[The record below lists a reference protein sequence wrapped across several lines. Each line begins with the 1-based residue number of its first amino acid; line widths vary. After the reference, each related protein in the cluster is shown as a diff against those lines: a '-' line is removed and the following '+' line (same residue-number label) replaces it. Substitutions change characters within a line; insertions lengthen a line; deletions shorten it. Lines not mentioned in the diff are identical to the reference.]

1 MMIPLNADFSLLS
14 LNDKECFNDTTQCH
28 QINLPVDQSNSLLA
42 TTQCYDRLYW
52 QGQLQLALLIRDRC
66 VRIQVIQA
74 RYLQVPVDEGY
85 SMFVEIRIAPKHA
98 PHCTAYQLRTKSVP
112 DCTAPVFNEK
122 FSFEISH
129 VARNHRIYIE
139 LYLNQSKFGYEN
151 AIFLGG
157 MSFDIKR
164 LKQKSEKSIELLNH
178 LTQKSVNLLDTSV
191 SREFYLQKRDL
202 DYISSE
208 RSSISLPSVINI
220 DDFSKPQWYYL
231 LGKSSCYRRHMSVVL
246 ASSLSKGSES
256 EKLSFLASSNSHN
269 TESLTSEMN
278 KVMNPSASVSTISS
292 LHGCDNRDSAL
303 FHSGDLK
310 RLQITIPKSADSGY
324 GFTLTTQM
332 AGFNLQQFAST
343 PLTSP
348 TTNQTTLFSENNNS
362 LPMQRLFRIH
372 SVRKNSPAD
381 LAGLPVG
388 AYLLGIGNQPLD
400 CTITLKEVVRWMY
413 EAAESHPD
421 KAVILDIGVPNCQTE
436 LPSQNN
442 SKLRFSEKFKFMV
455 SSGRH
460 NQCTTVKQSITESVD
475 TGNTSSNSYLP
486 RTVTPASTV
495 MLCEERCIDEDLM
508 NDETINNLQN
518 RNESSSLSRR
528 RRMLTLA
535 PPILKLKWQDVC
547 LDEANRQWAVERL
560 LTKLTN
566 TSNDL
571 MNGIKAYRT
580 GLQNIA
586 NFHPDDLNALFHN
599 IVEIG
604 SETCKMKQ
612 NLQNGCL
619 PYDVSTITSS
629 SSDPLARQYA
639 INNKS
644 KSRFSISSTPSPLL
658 PLRNDSYR
666 GSNTNTLT
674 NNNSN
679 NNNNTG
685 LLDGKDKLDE
695 YRRNSSGTIMN
706 SKNNSHTTQNGGI
719 HKRLSF
725 LFKLPRQLSE
735 DFKSDNS
742 ATEQLCQQDEPR
754 KQMMI
759 TQQDPSSCNH
769 QLNPL
774 NPPVHGHLDN
784 PGTIILMSL
793 NDLLH
798 QCMDYTNVYPDR
810 LKYIYQLR
818 KHFPELRL
826 FLKSQAMQPDVPIL
840 SLFLTLPL
848 EIPRYLLSELKN
860 IEKYT
865 SAQHKDRPA
874 LEKCIQ
880 ALNEALN
887 NQSSPIPPNDID
899 SVNNLILKDVSYLS
913 NTQCPENDHRSK
925 MNTSHIFDTNKT
937 SPSTGEAV
945 DNADSPVV
953 YPKKSVTEN
962 TQLAKLM
969 KYLLPPLFP
978 YPNDSETFSPSEW
991 SSVNHHIIYKSYLL
1005 CTLCSKQYPDL
1016 IKEDVSYRGPVFA
1029 YLLNDALLLVVSE
1042 KDVLETCRPSCLAY
1056 EPILLDS
1063 IAFQDYEISALSFML
1078 KLKNGT
1084 TFQFDC
1090 TTFEI
1095 KLVWKTLIEQQMTT
1109 K

>member
-1 MMIPLNADFSLLS
+1 
-14 LNDKECFNDTTQCH
+14 
-28 QINLPVDQSNSLLA
+28 
-42 TTQCYDRLYW
+42 
-52 QGQLQLALLIRDRC
+52 
-66 VRIQVIQA
+66 
-74 RYLQVPVDEGY
+74 
-85 SMFVEIRIAPKHA
+85 
-98 PHCTAYQLRTKSVP
+98 
-112 DCTAPVFNEK
+112 
-122 FSFEISH
+122 
-129 VARNHRIYIE
+129 
-139 LYLNQSKFGYEN
+139 
-151 AIFLGG
+151 

-178 LTQKSVNLLDTSV
+178 LTQKSVNLLDTPV
-191 SREFYLQKRDL
+191 SREFHLQIRDL

-208 RSSISLPSVINI
+208 RSSISLPSVINNI

-231 LGKSSCYRRHMSVVL
+231 LGQSSCYRRHMSVVL

-256 EKLSFLASSNSHN
+256 EKLSFLASSNSH
-269 TESLTSEMN
+269 TESLTSEIN
-278 KVMNPSASVSTISS
+278 KVIKPSASVSTISS
-292 LHGCDNRDSAL
+292 LHGCDNRDSPV
-303 FHSGDLK
+303 FHAGDLK
-310 RLQITIPKSADSGY
+310 RLQITIPRSDSGY
-324 GFTLTTQM
+324 GFTLATQM
-332 AGFNLQQFAST
+332 AGFNFQQFAST

-348 TTNQTTLFSENNNS
+348 TTNQTTSLNENNNS
-362 LPMQRLFRIH
+362 LPIHRLFRIH

-400 CTITLKEVVRWMY
+400 CTINLKEVVRWMY
-413 EAAESHPD
+413 EASESHPD

-460 NQCTTVKQSITESVD
+460 NQVKEKPDMNNNHNNTCLSDNTKCVNSHNYSPYPLSNGQCTAVKQSITESVD
-475 TGNTSSNSYLP
+475 TGNISSNSYLP
-486 RTVTPASTV
+486 RKVTPASTV

-508 NDETINNLQN
+508 YDETINNLQN
-518 RNESSSLSRR
+518 RNENNSLSRR

-547 LDEANRQWAVERL
+547 LDEANRQWAIERL

-580 GLQNIA
+580 GLQNVA

-604 SETCKMKQ
+604 SQTCKMKQ

-619 PYDVSTITSS
+619 PYDASTITSS
-629 SSDPLARQYA
+629 SASDPPARQYA
-639 INNKS
+639 INNKN
-644 KSRFSISSTPSPLL
+644 KSRFSISLTSSSLL
-658 PLRNDSYR
+658 PPRNDSYR
-666 GSNTNTLT
+666 GINTKTIT
-674 NNNSN
+674 N
-679 NNNNTG
+679 NNNNNNNSS
-685 LLDGKDKLDE
+685 LDGKDKLDE
-695 YRRNSSGTIMN
+695 CRRNSSGSIMN
-706 SKNNSHTTQNGGI
+706 SKNNSQTTQNGGI

-725 LFKLPRQLSE
+725 LFKLRKSTVNRETKPNDDDDNNNNNNNKARQLSE
-735 DFKSDNS
+735 DFRSDNS
-742 ATEQLCQQDEPR
+742 ATEQLCQQDE
-754 KQMMI
+754 
-759 TQQDPSSCNH
+759 QQDPSCNH

-774 NPPVHGHLDN
+774 NPPIHGHLDN

-793 NDLLH
+793 SDLLN

-848 EIPRYLLSELKN
+848 EIPRYLLTELKN

-899 SVNNLILKDVSYLS
+899 SVNNLILKDMSYLS
-913 NTQCPENDHRSK
+913 NTQCPENDHQSK
-925 MNTSHIFDTNKT
+925 KNTSHIFDTNKT
-937 SPSTGEAV
+937 LPSTGKAV
-945 DNADSPVV
+945 DNADSPV
-953 YPKKSVTEN
+953 YPTKSVTEN

-1042 KDVLETCRPSCLAY
+1042 KDVLETCRPCCLAY
-1056 EPILLDS
+1056 EPILFDS

-1095 KLVWKTLIEQQMTT
+1095 KLVWKTLIEQQMSTVTT

>member
-1 MMIPLNADFSLLS
+1 
-14 LNDKECFNDTTQCH
+14 
-28 QINLPVDQSNSLLA
+28 
-42 TTQCYDRLYW
+42 
-52 QGQLQLALLIRDRC
+52 
-66 VRIQVIQA
+66 
-74 RYLQVPVDEGY
+74 
-85 SMFVEIRIAPKHA
+85 
-98 PHCTAYQLRTKSVP
+98 
-112 DCTAPVFNEK
+112 
-122 FSFEISH
+122 
-129 VARNHRIYIE
+129 
-139 LYLNQSKFGYEN
+139 
-151 AIFLGG
+151 
-157 MSFDIKR
+157 
-164 LKQKSEKSIELLNH
+164 
-178 LTQKSVNLLDTSV
+178 
-191 SREFYLQKRDL
+191 
-202 DYISSE
+202 
-208 RSSISLPSVINI
+208 
-220 DDFSKPQWYYL
+220 
-231 LGKSSCYRRHMSVVL
+231 
-246 ASSLSKGSES
+246 
-256 EKLSFLASSNSHN
+256 
-269 TESLTSEMN
+269 
-278 KVMNPSASVSTISS
+278 
-292 LHGCDNRDSAL
+292 
-303 FHSGDLK
+303 
-310 RLQITIPKSADSGY
+310 
-324 GFTLTTQM
+324 
-332 AGFNLQQFAST
+332 
-343 PLTSP
+343 
-348 TTNQTTLFSENNNS
+348 
-362 LPMQRLFRIH
+362 
-372 SVRKNSPAD
+372 
-381 LAGLPVG
+381 
-388 AYLLGIGNQPLD
+388 
-400 CTITLKEVVRWMY
+400 
-413 EAAESHPD
+413 
-421 KAVILDIGVPNCQTE
+421 
-436 LPSQNN
+436 
-442 SKLRFSEKFKFMV
+442 
-455 SSGRH
+455 
-460 NQCTTVKQSITESVD
+460 
-475 TGNTSSNSYLP
+475 
-486 RTVTPASTV
+486 
-495 MLCEERCIDEDLM
+495 
-508 NDETINNLQN
+508 
-518 RNESSSLSRR
+518 
-528 RRMLTLA
+528 
-535 PPILKLKWQDVC
+535 
-547 LDEANRQWAVERL
+547 
-560 LTKLTN
+560 
-566 TSNDL
+566 
-571 MNGIKAYRT
+571 
-580 GLQNIA
+580 
-586 NFHPDDLNALFHN
+586 
-599 IVEIG
+599 IG

-629 SSDPLARQYA
+629 SSDPPARQYA
-639 INNKS
+639 INNNKS

-666 GSNTNTLT
+666 GNNTNTLT
-674 NNNSN
+674 NNNNN
-679 NNNNTG
+679 NNNNTS
-685 LLDGKDKLDE
+685 LLNGKDKLDE
-695 YRRNSSGTIMN
+695 YRRNSSGTITN

-725 LFKLPRQLSE
+725 LFKLRKSTVNRESKPNDGDDNINNNNNNKARQLSE
-735 DFKSDNS
+735 GFKSDTS

-754 KQMMI
+754 KQTMI

-774 NPPVHGHLDN
+774 NPPIHGHLDN

-793 NDLLH
+793 SDLLH

-810 LKYIYQLR
+810 LKYIHQLR

-899 SVNNLILKDVSYLS
+899 SVNNLILKDVLS
-913 NTQCPENDHRSK
+913 FQHS
-925 MNTSHIFDTNKT
+925 T
-937 SPSTGEAV
+937 SPSTGGEAV